1 MVEAYYLSYGL
12 PVTTLRP
19 FNTYGPRQLSRAEI
33 PTIISQALT
42 QDSIK
47 LGNLS
52 PTRDFNYVLDTVQG
66 FIKIAEHTESVGML
80 YNIGSGTEISIG
92 EVVQKVC
99 QLLGL
104 EQVHVIQEIPGTKE
118 GRPKINIMGAQKYG
132 KLKVLLKENTQIV
145 LSPGP
150 IIFELRRLLRD
161 YTSKD
166 YLLLSG
172 DPSVI
177 GIACSVVSDI
187 NNGRFNLLKWD
198 RQEQMYYPLEINL
211 HEKGKID
218 D

>member
-1 MVEAYYLSYGL
+1 MFVKKVFMEKEST
-12 PVTTLRP
+12 V
-19 FNTYGPRQLSRAEI
+19 
-33 PTIISQALT
+33 
-42 QDSIK
+42 
-47 LGNLS
+47 
-52 PTRDFNYVLDTVQG
+52 YVL
-66 FIKIAEHTESVGML
+66 
-80 YNIGSGTEISIG
+80 
-92 EVVQKVC
+92 
-99 QLLGL
+99 
-104 EQVHVIQEIPGTKE
+104 QELPGTSI
-118 GRPKINIMGAQKYG
+118 GRPKYNIIGAQKFG

-198 RQEQMYYPLEINL
+198 RQVQMYYPLEINL

>member
-1 MVEAYYLSYGL
+1 MFVKKVFREK
-12 PVTTLRP
+12 
-19 FNTYGPRQLSRAEI
+19 E
-33 PTIISQALT
+33 
-42 QDSIK
+42 SIV
-47 LGNLS
+47 
-52 PTRDFNYVLDTVQG
+52 YVL
-66 FIKIAEHTESVGML
+66 
-80 YNIGSGTEISIG
+80 
-92 EVVQKVC
+92 
-99 QLLGL
+99 
-104 EQVHVIQEIPGTKE
+104 QELPGTSI
-118 GRPKINIMGAQKYG
+118 GRPKYNIIGAQKFG

-150 IIFELRRLLRD
+150 IIFELRRLLKD

>member
-1 MVEAYYLSYGL
+1 MFVKKVFMEK
-12 PVTTLRP
+12 
-19 FNTYGPRQLSRAEI
+19 E
-33 PTIISQALT
+33 
-42 QDSIK
+42 SIV
-47 LGNLS
+47 
-52 PTRDFNYVLDTVQG
+52 YVL
-66 FIKIAEHTESVGML
+66 
-80 YNIGSGTEISIG
+80 
-92 EVVQKVC
+92 
-99 QLLGL
+99 
-104 EQVHVIQEIPGTKE
+104 QELPGTSI
-118 GRPKINIMGAQKYG
+118 GRPKYNIIGAQKLG

>member
-1 MVEAYYLSYGL
+1 M
-12 PVTTLRP
+12 
-19 FNTYGPRQLSRAEI
+19 FICLSR
-33 PTIISQALT
+33 
-42 QDSIK
+42 K
-47 LGNLS
+47 LFMEKES
-52 PTRDFNYVLDTVQG
+52 TVYVL
-66 FIKIAEHTESVGML
+66 
-80 YNIGSGTEISIG
+80 
-92 EVVQKVC
+92 
-99 QLLGL
+99 
-104 EQVHVIQEIPGTKE
+104 QELPGTSI
-118 GRPKINIMGAQKYG
+118 GRPKYNIIGAQKFG

-150 IIFELRRLLRD
+150 IIFELRRLLKD

-198 RQEQMYYPLEINL
+198 RQEQMYYPLEVNL
-211 HEKGKID
+211 YEKGKID